1 MQDYLGPMAHFLYLI
16 YTVELLLGVL
26 RDVFQIPKI
35 HVVWNFVIHLI
46 SVSYAQ
52 IDWHDFVV
60 VETVDF
66 AINEVGNFPPP
77 TTPEEVGARLLAQE
91 RFESNPIKVWT
102 KVSYTLTV
110 ANISSLDAGES
121 TLSCILIFH
130 G

>member
-1 MQDYLGPMAHFLYLI
+1 MCFSFSVLRSLPFLWVKYDLIYLI
-16 YTVELLLGVL
+16 L
-26 RDVFQIPKI
+26 F
-35 HVVWNFVIHLI
+35 

-91 RFESNPIKVWT
+91 RFESNPIKV
-102 KVSYTLTV
+102 LTTWIFRV
-110 ANISSLDAGES
+110 ES
-121 TLSCILIFH
+121 TAQCSVAKRQLLVQGTLIYHFTSCLQMLRLYTQRLFSS
-130 G
+130 